1 MKSLPFT
8 NGNNF
13 SESCT
18 REEAET
24 FENGLRLLAKLIA
37 KAIHR
42 SRQEQNAAEPSNPL
56 KI

>member
-1 MKSLPFT
+1 MKSLSFA

-18 REEAET
+18 REEAEA

-42 SRQEQNAAEPSNPL
+42 SRQEPNAAKPSNL
-56 KI
+56 HRI